1 MPDAALMR
9 WEWEG
14 GAVLLDATLA
24 DAEAAHAESGDCVP
38 RIARQ
43 QFGRKVD
50 VAAAAESK
58 NEGQVV
64 VDAAPT
70 HKEAV

>member
-14 GAVLLDATLA
+14 GAVLLDATPA
-24 DAEAAHAESGDCVP
+24 DAAAAHAERGDRAP

-50 VAAAAESK
+50 GAATAESK

>member
-1 MPDAALMR
+1 VPDAALMR

-14 GAVLLDATLA
+14 GAVLLDATPP
-24 DAEAAHAESGDCVP
+24 DAEAAHAESGDCAP
-38 RIARQ
+38 RIPRQ
-43 QFGRKVD
+43 RKVD

-58 NEGQVV
+58 NDGQVV
-64 VDAAPT
+64 VDGAPT